1 MRKFEK
7 ISFYQFKKDV
17 EDNKILYDEYNL
29 PKRSTK
35 YSAGYDFE
43 SIIDFTLKPGEIKK
57 IPLGIKIAMN
67 PDEML
72 MLVNRSS
79 IGFKYNVRLTNQIG
93 IFESDYYNNK
103 YNEGHAWLSLQNQG
117 QKDFVIK
124 KGDKICQGIFTKF
137 LTVDQED
144 EINEIRQGGIGSTNR
159 EELK

>member
-67 PDEML
+67 SDEML

-79 IGFKYNVRLTNQIG
+79 IGFKHNVRLTNQIG

-103 YNEGHAWLSLQNQG
+103 SNEGHAWLSLQNHG
-117 QKDFVIK
+117 QKDFIVK
-124 KGDKICQGIFTKF
+124 KGDKICQGIFVKF
-137 LTVDQED
+137 LTVDHEE
-144 EINEIRQGGIGSTNR
+144 EIKEVRQGDIGSTNR

>member
-67 PDEML
+67 SDEML

-79 IGFKYNVRLTNQIG
+79 IGFKHNVRLTNQIG

-103 YNEGHAWLSLQNQG
+103 SNEGHAWLSLQNYG
-117 QKDFVIK
+117 QKDFIVK
-124 KGDKICQGIFTKF
+124 KGDKICQGIFVKF
-137 LTVDQED
+137 LTVDHEE
-144 EINEIRQGGIGSTNR
+144 EIKEVRQGGIGSTNR

>member
-7 ISFYQFKKDV
+7 ISFNQFKKDI
-17 EDNKILYDEYNL
+17 EDNKKLYEEYNL

-43 SIIDFTLKPGEIKK
+43 SIMDFTLKQGEIKK

-67 PDEML
+67 SDEML

-79 IGFKYNVRLTNQIG
+79 IGFKHNVRLTNQIG
-93 IFESDYYNNK
+93 IFESDYYNNES
-103 YNEGHAWLSLQNQG
+103 NEGHAWLSLQNHG
-117 QKDFVIK
+117 QKDFIVK

-137 LTVDQED
+137 LTVED
-144 EINEIRQGGIGSTNR
+144 EEEIDTVRQGGIGSTNK
-159 EELK
+159 EESK